1 MHLQQIILNI
11 NNFHVTE
18 DMEDYEISEFF
29 DAIGENL
36 PDTSTLTDLEK
47 EHLIQSL
54 FGFLKRQDAT
64 LEEDFSFINVIEAID
79 KPDYKVYYPA
89 LIKFNSEYATLNST
103 FLLNRFIN
111 ALEGEEREKSL
122 QVLKAIAV
130 NTSYAE
136 SVRAH
141 ALDFYKYQTEH

>member
-54 FGFLKRQDAT
+54 FGFLKRHDAT
-64 LEEDFSFINVIEAID
+64 LEEDFSFIHVIEAID
-79 KPDYKVYYPA
+79 KPYYKMYYPA
-89 LIKFNSEYATLNST
+89 LIKFNSEYGTLNST

-111 ALEGEEREKSL
+111 TLEGEEREKSL
-122 QVLKAIAV
+122 QVLKVIAD

-141 ALDFYKYQTEH
+141 ALDFYKHQTEY